1 MKGNSPLLLV
11 VSILILQLIPI
22 SQGQVVPEVELSCD
36 QPAPVDVYPGATRT
50 TIIYCSLQNSNAY
63 SVGVD
68 LTYQQGVLSVSGP
81 GSATVPAASDYQF
94 QVAARADLGH
104 PVSTNVVTVTAIVT
118 TANGVPVSAI
128 TEPTDYEVLVVI
140 KQFSRLRVAVE
151 EPIVTMGIGVEK
163 SVQFNVYNDGNDRD
177 RFNLE
182 IVNKDVLEGSGWSIM
197 SHIDSIEIDS
207 LAPPEKVRITMIAP
221 TQLSSENFTVL
232 SNGSNQ
238 QVFNLELKVTSDFS
252 IRTEG
257 VPNYQIVEI
266 SIKLI
271 DPEDSGIGDSL
282 AFPNSVLSVLSIC
295 SAALLFNV
303 KKVQIQGRI

>member
-1 MKGNSPLLLV
+1 
-11 VSILILQLIPI
+11 
-22 SQGQVVPEVELSCD
+22 
-36 QPAPVDVYPGATRT
+36 
-50 TIIYCSLQNSNAY
+50 
-63 SVGVD
+63 
-68 LTYQQGVLSVSGP
+68 
-81 GSATVPAASDYQF
+81 
-94 QVAARADLGH
+94 
-104 PVSTNVVTVTAIVT
+104 
-118 TANGVPVSAI
+118 
-128 TEPTDYEVLVVI
+128 
-140 KQFSRLRVAVE
+140 
-151 EPIVTMGIGVEK
+151 
-163 SVQFNVYNDGNDRD
+163 
-177 RFNLE
+177 
-182 IVNKDVLEGSGWSIM
+182 M

-257 VPNYQIVEI
+257 VPNYQIAEI